1 MPSTTTPPRRVATRV
16 GGNGAHRPETPP
28 PRPPSIQRRRRTTAA
43 IVAVLC
49 IAGGALAGVVAF
61 KAGSDRQSV
70 LASSHSLA
78 AGHILEPSDLR
89 VVDVSTDGGLGFLL
103 AATESSVVGRPLAV
117 PVASGAPL
125 VSSDLGSPTVTGRG
139 EAVVGVLCKAGQ
151 YPPSLAPGDT
161 VEIVDT
167 GVGTAA
173 GIAGAGVSAGALGA
187 SSPIAMLTATVLGTD
202 APTDTATVGTV
213 VSLRVAASDA
223 PAVARAAAAG
233 RISLILVPPGG

>member
-1 MPSTTTPPRRVATRV
+1 
-16 GGNGAHRPETPP
+16 
-28 PRPPSIQRRRRTTAA
+28 
-43 IVAVLC
+43 VLC

-70 LASSHSLA
+70 LASSQSLA
-78 AGHILEPSDLR
+78 AGHILEPGDLR

-117 PVASGAPL
+117 PVGSGAPL
-125 VSSDLGSPTVTGRG
+125 VSSDLGSPPATGRG

-167 GVGTAA
+167 GVGTASA
-173 GIAGAGVSAGALGA
+173 TAGAGLSAGAPAG
-187 SSPIAMLTATVLGTD
+187 SSPIGLLTATVLGID

-213 VSLRVAASDA
+213 VSLRVSASDA
-223 PAVARAAAAG
+223 PSVARAAAAG